1 MMHGRY
7 TMFGGGR
14 ILGGI
19 VTIILFILVIY
30 FLIRLFNQDKSNSN
44 TLSTKNNA
52 IQILNE
58 RYARGEIDEEEY
70 KNKLNNLKE
79 NM

>member
-7 TMFGGGR
+7 TMFAGR
-14 ILGGI
+14 GILGGI
-19 VTIILFILVIY
+19 LSIIIFILVIY
-30 FLIRLFNQDKSNSN
+30 FLIRLFDKNKSNSN

-52 IQILNE
+52 IEILNE

-70 KNKLNNLKE
+70 KNKLNNVKE
-79 NM
+79 NI